1 MPLFIFGKPVMTM
14 VVNKIVVCP
23 ICEKKTFLRIQ
34 CGGYINSYPIRLN
47 CINCRALLK
56 GQFVMKGSGRGLT
69 MFNADVLECNI
80 DNPAQQWAKPGCI
93 NVRNAD
99 YVAEISGELPCKHVS
114 VYKSDIPLSPFM
126 RIADRIGSTEGRIAR
141 LQNFEHDLIEW
152 KRTKSTTFQL
162 LDEGSLDY
170 IPIALNNKMGNYS
183 YQCDHY
189 LKALHCLQEIV
200 LEETKY
206 LFPTPGQD
214 DCVLQ
219 LIDFLSVVDKN
230 LLHVFCEDT
239 GGTTE
244 LLFLYRKAI
253 SVFSSF
259 MDIYANVLPAETY
272 MYLKNNEN
280 MVTAI
285 STCSFSDIKTF
296 YQDAYETLGNL
307 LFVPVCL
314 DNIVLRNNHN
324 FFEKAYKSVR
334 CYSSAR
340 DLSWYRELNNGIR
353 INLYNNNEVFQHF
366 IDFPA
371 NRLLRN
377 GIGHNNV
384 KYDGVTQT
392 ITAYDQ
398 KEPEKVT
405 VEMSLMDMAID
416 CIGMAKTAV
425 ILSEMILFLL
435 REEFRRENITT
446 IIHPRFYM
454 NREPNDKCPCGSYKK
469 FKKCCKNEVDGLS

>member
-1 MPLFIFGKPVMTM
+1 MTM

-23 ICEKKTFLRIQ
+23 ICRKNTFLRIQ

-56 GQFVMKGSGRGLT
+56 GQFVMTGSERGLT
-69 MFNADVLECNI
+69 MFNADVLECDI
-80 DNPAQQWAKPGCI
+80 EKPTQQEANLKTI

-99 YVAEISGELPCKHVS
+99 FIAEISGELPCKHVS
-114 VYKSDIPLSPFM
+114 VYKSGIPLSPFM
-126 RIADRIGSTEGRIAR
+126 RIADRIGSSEERIAR
-141 LQNFEHDLIEW
+141 LEIFEHDLLEW
-152 KRTKSTTFQL
+152 KRTKSTAFQL

-170 IPIALNNKMGNYS
+170 LPIALNNKMGNHS

-206 LFPTPGQD
+206 LFPAPGQD
-214 DCVLQ
+214 DRVLK
-219 LIDFLSVVDKN
+219 LMDFLSVLDKN
-230 LLHVFCEDT
+230 LLHEFCVDA

-272 MYLKNNEN
+272 LYLKNKEN
-280 MVTAI
+280 TATAI

-296 YQDAYETLGNL
+296 YQDAYETLGSL
-307 LFVPVCL
+307 LFLPVCL
-314 DNIVLRNNHN
+314 DNIVLRKDHN
-324 FFEKAYKSVR
+324 CFENAYKSVR
-334 CYSSAR
+334 CYSGTR
-340 DLSWYRELNNGIR
+340 DLSWYRMLDNGTR
-353 INLYNNNEVFQHF
+353 INRYNNKEVFQQL
-366 IDFPA
+366 INLPA

-384 KYDGVTQT
+384 KYDGVTQI

-416 CIGMAKTAV
+416 CIGMAKAAV

-435 REEFRRENITT
+435 REEFRSENITT
-446 IIHPRFYM
+446 IIHPRFYK
-454 NREPNDKCPCGSYKK
+454 NREPNDKCPCGSFKK
-469 FKKCCKNEVDGLS
+469 FKKCCKNDVDGLVE

>member
-1 MPLFIFGKPVMTM
+1 M
-14 VVNKIVVCP
+14 VVNKIVACP

-34 CGGYINSYPIRLN
+34 CGGYIDSYPIRVN

-56 GQFVMKGSGRGLT
+56 GQFVMKGIGRGLT
-69 MFNADVLECNI
+69 MFNADVIECYI
-80 DNPAQQWAKPGCI
+80 DTPTQQEANLGTI

-99 YVAEISGELPCKHVS
+99 YVAEVSGELPCKHVS
-114 VYKSDIPLSPFM
+114 VYQSGIPLSPFM
-126 RIADRIGSTEGRIAR
+126 RSVDRISSTVERIAR
-141 LQNFEHDLIEW
+141 LEKFENDMSEW
-152 KRTKSTTFQL
+152 RRTKSIAFQL
-162 LDEGSLDY
+162 LDECSMEY
-170 IPIALNNKMGNYS
+170 IPIALNNKIGKYT

-189 LKALHCLQEIV
+189 LKTIHCLQEVV
-200 LEETKY
+200 LEETKF
-206 LFPTPGQD
+206 LFPPSEQD
-214 DCVLQ
+214 DCILK
-219 LIDFLSVVDKN
+219 LIDFLSVIDKN
-230 LLHVFCEDT
+230 LLHEFCTDM

-253 SVFSSF
+253 SVFSSI
-259 MDIYANVLPAETY
+259 MDIYENVLPAETY
-272 MYLKNNEN
+272 LYLKNKEYTA
-280 MVTAI
+280 TAI

-314 DNIVLRNNHN
+314 DNIVSRKNHN
-324 FFEKAYKSVR
+324 SFEKSYKSVK
-334 CYSSAR
+334 CYSRAR
-340 DLSWYRELNNGIR
+340 DLSWYRSLNNGTR
-353 INLYNNNEVFQHF
+353 INLYNDNEVFQHL
-366 IDFPA
+366 IDLPA

-384 KYDGVTQT
+384 RYDGVTQM

-446 IIHPRFYM
+446 IIHPRFYK
-454 NREPNDKCPCGSYKK
+454 NREPNAKCPCGSFIN
-469 FKKCCKNEVDGLS
+469 FKKCCKNDIDSLVD